1 MDAATR
7 SGDTGEESSG
17 ATQDI
22 VTQRQR
28 GRVGLGLG
36 PNDVINRRAMSGTH
50 DFPYDIRNM
59 RNILEK
65 LRSEAGEADKN
76 ANVARERSRVEVGQE
91 ILSLLSKSFSD
102 KNAVSQTL
110 HALFMKMFQSLPTP
124 PQDIQ
129 GAADEAMKSLSDKA
143 KTTEQ
148 LVSAFST
155 HELVR
160 KFTDS
165 DELPAQQS
173 QQPDQPPAD
182 LPHALEK
189 LQDTYL
195 DAIPQEDGKPK
206 PTAGMRAALV
216 SGQVAKVLA
225 NAATSDPVDRDKI
238 QKALQDHINKFLG
251 VESQSQQT
259 QVEPVATAPKRP
271 IPFPQQTPV
280 AAAAK
285 SVDLLPAQKVAQEHA
300 NWRDLYSNKAFLALA
315 FHKGY
320 LREADDSS
328 LKNLKGWI
336 EKNRSGMSENEY
348 QQAMLNINDALED

>member
-1 MDAATR
+1 
-7 SGDTGEESSG
+7 
-17 ATQDI
+17 
-22 VTQRQR
+22 
-28 GRVGLGLG
+28 
-36 PNDVINRRAMSGTH
+36 
-50 DFPYDIRNM
+50 
-59 RNILEK
+59 
-65 LRSEAGEADKN
+65 
-76 ANVARERSRVEVGQE
+76 
-91 ILSLLSKSFSD
+91 
-102 KNAVSQTL
+102 
-110 HALFMKMFQSLPTP
+110 MKMFQSLPTP

-148 LVSAFST
+148 LVSAFSN

-165 DELPAQQS
+165 DELPSRQS
-173 QQPDQPPAD
+173 QQPDQPPVD
-182 LPHALEK
+182 LPQALEK
-189 LQDTYL
+189 LQNTYL
-195 DAIPQEDGKPK
+195 DAIPQEDGKPN

-259 QVEPVATAPKRP
+259 QVEPVRPVTTAPKRP
-271 IPFPQQTPV
+271 IPFPQQTPM

-285 SVDLLPAQKVAQEHA
+285 TVDLLPAQKVAQEHA
-300 NWRDLYSNKAFLALA
+300 NWRDLYAKKAFLALA

-320 LREADDSS
+320 LGETDDSS

-348 QQAMLNINDALED
+348 RQAMLNINDALED